1 VTETNCFSFFP
12 TAEAEADLLRSLL
25 NRRCPLP
32 ALHPGDFSL
41 PAHRLIWR
49 AMVALAYRRMWID
62 AHTVAAQLQRSASTG
77 ADGLAAAVEMMKK
90 L

>member
-25 NRRCPLP
+25 NNRRPLP
-32 ALHPGDFSL
+32 ALHPADFAL

-49 AMVALAYRRMWID
+49 AMVALAYRRLWID
-62 AHTVAAQLQRSASTG
+62 AHTVAAQLQRSTRPG
-77 ADGLAAAVEMMKK
+77 AGGLAAAIEVVRNF
-90 L
+90 